1 MNMTDADRLFKDM
14 AEDDDQDAFRVLF
27 LQFFSPLCV
36 FANRYVEDKE
46 TCEDIV
52 QDTFMRIW
60 EKRKGIFIT
69 SSFRNFI
76 VTSVR
81 NSCIDYLRKQ
91 ELENNWVQWRI
102 DVDSEENN
110 GDIYTLRELQSIL
123 KEALSKV
130 PENIRTTFEMNRFE
144 GKKYAEIAELKQI
157 SVKTVESHICKVLK
171 YLRTELKD
179 FLPLLLLILS
189 ENQQ

>member
-91 ELENNWVQWRI
+91 DLENNWVQWRI

>member
-14 AEDDDQDAFRVLF
+14 AEDNDQDAFRVLF

-91 ELENNWVQWRI
+91 DLENNWVQWRI

>member
-14 AEDDDQDAFRVLF
+14 AEDNDQDAFRVLF

-144 GKKYAEIAELKQI
+144 GKKYAEIDELKQI
-157 SVKTVESHICKVLK
+157 SVKAVESHICKVLK